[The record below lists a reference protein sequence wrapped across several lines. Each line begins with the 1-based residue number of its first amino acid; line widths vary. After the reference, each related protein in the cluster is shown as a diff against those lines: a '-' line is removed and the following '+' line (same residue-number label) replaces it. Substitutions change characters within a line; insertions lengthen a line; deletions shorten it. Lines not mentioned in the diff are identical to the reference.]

1 MAALHC
7 LVWNAESSTRSVC
20 QGGQRTAAFGLFFF
34 SLKNGEK
41 CASVATLTGA
51 VTRNSLGA
59 VFRGVFCFLFV
70 FLVSFVFVYFLLL
83 FTALLKL
90 GEGVRSV
97 MAHLS
102 RNFPVHRLS
111 TRFPRGG
118 ARARMLGEQRAKQ
131 KKKKGVFLATEIGEC
146 AYISRNMPR
155 QHVVKTCLFLER
167 VWFLFFR
174 SVFFLLF
181 NFPP

>member
-1 MAALHC
+1 MA
-7 LVWNAESSTRSVC
+7 
-20 QGGQRTAAFGLFFF
+20 F
-34 SLKNGEK
+34 
-41 CASVATLTGA
+41 
-51 VTRNSLGA
+51 
-59 VFRGVFCFLFV
+59 FCFLFV

-131 KKKKGVFLATEIGEC
+131 KKGVFLATEIGEC

-174 SVFFLLF
+174 SVFFFFLTSRRNPFTSAYFAGAHRGGAAQRIRECLVLLA
-181 NFPP
+181 